1 MTKVKL
7 YFYLFLRAPPTTLN
21 SLPSCVVQLMRSL
34 NGSRKE
40 TVELVPLNEHLGSG
54 GTTSPMDRPNG
65 GGSALN
71 GSIHSLVS
79 NGVTELAHHQAS
91 IRMSASASALNSHT
105 AAAAGSSNHHHHLA
119 SHHLS
124 DSRSINS
131 LTRSKHASSK
141 SLNAIA
147 MDQQQARARSG
158 ATGGAVGAGATA
170 NGTITTGEGGGA
182 NDVSEAGSNGASK
195 RVSEDKMRSAKAR
208 VRCRQPPTNQPQA
221 TCVLPSFLTRAV

>member
-1 MTKVKL
+1 
-7 YFYLFLRAPPTTLN
+7 
-21 SLPSCVVQLMRSL
+21 MRSL

-54 GTTSPMDRPNG
+54 GTTSPMGPNG

-79 NGVTELAHHQAS
+79 NGATELAHHQPTV
-91 IRMSASASALNSHT
+91 RMSASASALNHHT
-105 AAAAGSSNHHHHLA
+105 AAAAAGSSNHHHLA

-141 SLNAIA
+141 SLNAIV

-158 ATGGAVGAGATA
+158 VAGGAVGAGATA
-170 NGTITTGEGGGA
+170 NGTITTGEGGCA

-195 RVSEDKMRSAKAR
+195 RVSED
-208 VRCRQPPTNQPQA
+208 
-221 TCVLPSFLTRAV
+221 